1 MVVTLM
7 YYPGATPTDI
17 PAPNVQ
23 PTQQYSVTVD
33 NATRMGTQLTLCAQ
47 LLWQGE
53 TPTPNI
59 VTVEDNATP
68 YRLWYFI
75 DTWQLLTRETFRL
88 TATYSAALTTLH
100 NGIGINAVCSRFSEG
115 DGQRPSIT
123 AEPLLDTMPPYY
135 RKPPFTLSDFNNQS
149 NVGIVVTMATD
160 TQGRPFNTIPTEWG
174 RPVFAAPTPMNSR
187 QPEPISFLLTGL
199 SSDLIFDEAIESLR
213 LLVSDAG
220 TNANTIQ
227 RVQIVPKPLIRT
239 LDTVTFLNRPQEG
252 STDVFVAV
260 LGKAVIGC
268 EGTLIYTHTPPEL
281 DYMKA
286 QYSGANIIIH
296 SWGSEIAQ
304 IPVSTFQTSIGFA
317 YSLSNGIN
325 PFLTIAAGA
334 GAMPSQVP
342 VTLPDISVIGDYY
355 TAWYNAN
362 KDQILTQGAT
372 AALSVA
378 GSIAL
383 AVGAVASGGS
393 LLAPA
398 LAVGASALNAVN
410 TGLAL
415 NKSLKDASDAKQ
427 VIGTS
432 PTLPYT
438 NTEASEFLS
447 ISEPTVPYNDR
458 RAVCSRFGYASSK
471 ILEKL
476 PDYADSPRRVQ
487 CYVAGAL
494 QTTSFKPNGVV
505 SVTDHNNALAAEL
518 ASGFTIW
525 YSDPIGDY
533 DTLNYTK

>member
-23 PTQQYSVTVD
+23 PTQRYSVTVD
-33 NATRMGTQLTLCAQ
+33 NATRMGTQLILCAP

-68 YRLWYFI
+68 YKLWYFI

-100 NGIGINAVCSRFSEG
+100 NNIPINAVCSRFSEG
-115 DGQRPSIT
+115 DGQTPSIT

-135 RKPPFTLSDFNNQS
+135 AKAPFTLSDFNNQS
-149 NVGIVVTMATD
+149 KVGVVVTMATD
-160 TQGRPFNTIPTEWG
+160 TKGRLFNELPTEWG

-199 SSDLIFDEAIESLR
+199 SSDLIFDDAIEALR
-213 LLVSDAG
+213 LLVRDAG

-239 LDTVTFLNRPQEG
+239 LDTVTFLNHPQEG
-252 STDVFVAV
+252 ETEVFVAV

-268 EGTLIYTHTPPEL
+268 DSTLIYSHTPPEV
-281 DYMKA
+281 DYAKA
-286 QYSGANIIIH
+286 QYSGANIVIR
-296 SWGSEIAQ
+296 SWGAEIAQ
-304 IPVSTFQTSIGFA
+304 VPVSPFPTLIGFA

-325 PFLTIAAGA
+325 PFLTITAGA
-334 GAMPSQVP
+334 GTPTTQVP
-342 VTLPDISVIGDYY
+342 LTLPDITVIGDYY

-362 KDQILTQGAT
+362 KEQILAQGAT

-415 NKSLKDASDAKQ
+415 NKSLKEAANTKQ
-427 VIGTS
+427 VVGTS

-438 NTEASEFLS
+438 NTEAAKFLS
-447 ISEPTVPYNDR
+447 IWAPTVPYSIR
-458 RAVCSRFGYASSK
+458 RGVCARFGYASSK

-476 PDYADSPRRVQ
+476 PTYDDSPRRIQ
-487 CYVAGAL
+487 CYVAAAL
-494 QTTSFKPNGVV
+494 QTTSFKPNGVI
-505 SVTDHNNALAAEL
+505 SVTEHNNALAAEL

-525 YSDPIGDY
+525 YADDIGDY

>member
-23 PTQQYSVTVD
+23 PTQRYSVTVD
-33 NATRMGTQLTLCAQ
+33 NATRMGTQLTLCAP

-68 YRLWYFI
+68 YKLWYII

-100 NGIGINAVCSRFSEG
+100 NGIAINAVCSRFSEG
-115 DGQRPSIT
+115 DEQLPSIT

-135 RKPPFTLSDFNNQS
+135 RKPPFTLSDYNNQAK
-149 NVGIVVTMATD
+149 VGIVVTMATD
-160 TQGRPFNTIPTEWG
+160 TQGRPFNKIPPGWG

-239 LDTVTFLNRPQEG
+239 LDTVTFLNHPQEG
-252 STDVFVAV
+252 NTEPFVAV

-268 EGTLIYTHTPPEL
+268 EGTLIYTYTPPEV

-296 SWGSEIAQ
+296 SWGAEIAQ
-304 IPVSTFQTSIGFA
+304 IPVSPFRTSIGFA

-334 GAMPSQVP
+334 GALTSQVP
-342 VTLPDISVIGDYY
+342 VTLPDITVIGDYY

-362 KDQILTQGAT
+362 KEQILTQGAT

-415 NKSLKDASDAKQ
+415 NKSLKDALDTKQ

-447 ISEPTVPYNDR
+447 ISEPTVPHNDR
-458 RAVCSRFGYASSK
+458 RAVCSRFGYASSR

-476 PDYADSPRRVQ
+476 PTYEEAPRRVQ

-494 QTTSFKPNGVV
+494 QTTAFKPNGVISV
-505 SVTDHNNALAAEL
+505 SDHNNTLGSELAA
-518 ASGFTIW
+518 GFTIW
-525 YSDPIGDY
+525 YSEPIGDY

>member
-33 NATRMGTQLTLCAQ
+33 NATRMGTQLTLCAS

-88 TATYSAALTTLH
+88 TATYSAALTTLY

-115 DGQRPSIT
+115 DGQLPSVT

-135 RKPPFTLSDFNNQS
+135 RKAPFTLSDFNNQS
-149 NVGIVVTMATD
+149 KVGIVVTMATD
-160 TQGRPFNTIPTEWG
+160 TQGRLFNELPTEWG
-174 RPVFAAPTPMNSR
+174 RPVIAAPTPMNSR
-187 QPEPISFLLTGL
+187 PPEPMSFLLTGL
-199 SSDLIFDEAIESLR
+199 SSDLTFDDAIEDLR
-213 LLVSDAG
+213 LLVRDAG

-239 LDTVTFLNRPQEG
+239 LDTVTYLNHPPEG
-252 STDVFVAV
+252 DTEVFVAV
-260 LGKAVIGC
+260 LGKAVVGSD
-268 EGTLIYTHTPPEL
+268 GTLIYNYTPPEL

-286 QYSGANIIIH
+286 QYSGSNIIIR
-296 SWGSEIAQ
+296 SWGAEIAQ
-304 IPVSTFQTSIGFA
+304 VPVSPYATLIGFA
-317 YSLSNGIN
+317 YSMSNGIN
-325 PFLTIAAGA
+325 PFLTIDSG
-334 GAMPSQVP
+334 GSTTPTQVP
-342 VTLPDISVIGDYY
+342 VTLPDITVIGDYY

-362 KDQILTQGAT
+362 KEQILAQGAT

-393 LLAPA
+393 LLGPA
-398 LAVGASALNAVN
+398 IAVGASALNAVN

-415 NKSLKDASDAKQ
+415 NKSLKDASNTKQ

-438 NTEASEFLS
+438 NTESAEFIS

-476 PDYADSPRRVQ
+476 PDYDDSPRRIQ
-487 CYVAGAL
+487 CYVAAAL
-494 QTTSFKPNGVV
+494 QTTAFKPNGVI
-505 SVTDHNNALAAEL
+505 SVADHNNALAAEL

>member
-23 PTQQYSVTVD
+23 PTQRYSVTVD
-33 NATRMGTQLTLCAQ
+33 NATRMGTQLILCAP

-59 VTVEDNATP
+59 VSVEDNATP

-115 DGQRPSIT
+115 DTLLPSIT
-123 AEPLLDTMPPYY
+123 AEPLLDGIPPHYPG
-135 RKPPFTLSDFNNQS
+135 PPFTLSSYNNQ
-149 NVGIVVTMATD
+149 NGIGVVVTMTSD
-160 TQGRPFNTIPTEWG
+160 TSGNLFSEISEELG
-174 RPVFAAPTPMNSR
+174 RPVFNVTTPMNNR
-187 QPEPISFLLTGL
+187 QPEPISFLLSHGPDGL
-199 SSDLIFDEAIESLR
+199 SFDMATSDLRHLAKAAGKA
-213 LLVSDAG
+213 SDI
-220 TNANTIQ
+220 IQ
-227 RVQIVPKPLIRT
+227 RVQIVPKHLLHL
-239 LDTVTFLNRPQEG
+239 LDTVTTLDTTANVTGQAIVGGPTTQLLAYDLPEV
-252 STDVFVAV
+252 DY
-260 LGKAVIGC
+260 LKA
-268 EGTLIYTHTPPEL
+268 H
-281 DYMKA
+281 
-286 QYSGANIIIH
+286 YSGANIIIR

-304 IPVSTFQTSIGFA
+304 VPITPAGYRVSFG
-317 YSLSNGIN
+317 YSLSNGLN
-325 PFLTIAAGA
+325 TFLVVSTGDSSPAL
-334 GAMPSQVP
+334 QVP
-342 VTLPDISVIGDYY
+342 ITLPDITVIGDYY

-362 KDQILTQGAT
+362 KDQILAQGAT

-383 AVGAVASGGS
+383 AVSSITPGGS
-393 LLAPA
+393 FLGPA
-398 LAVGASALNAVN
+398 LAVGSSALNAVN
-410 TGLAL
+410 TGVSL
-415 NKSLKDASDAKQ
+415 NKAMDEAAHAKQ

-438 NTEASEFLS
+438 NTASADFLE
-447 ISEPTVPYNDR
+447 IWRPNVRYYDR
-458 RAVCSRFGYASSK
+458 RTACARFGYASSR

-476 PDYADSPRRVQ
+476 PTYDEAPRRVQ

-494 QTTSFKPNGVV
+494 QTTSFKPNGVI
-505 SVTDHNNALAAEL
+505 SVTDHNNALSSEL

-525 YSDPIGDY
+525 YADTIGNYEID
-533 DTLNYTK
+533 NYTK

>member
-23 PTQQYSVTVD
+23 PTQRYSVTVD
-33 NATRMGTQLTLCAQ
+33 NATRMGTQLTLCAP

-68 YRLWYFI
+68 YTLWYFI
-75 DTWQLLTRETFRL
+75 DTWQLLTRDTFRL
-88 TATYSAALTTLH
+88 TATYSAAMTTLH
-100 NGIGINAVCSRFSEG
+100 NNIQINAVCSRFSEG
-115 DGQRPSIT
+115 DGQLPSIT
-123 AEPLLDTMPPYY
+123 AEPLLESIPPYY
-135 RKPPFTLSDFNNQS
+135 TGAPFTLSDFNNQS
-149 NVGIVVTMATD
+149 SVGIVVTMATD
-160 TQGRPFNTIPTEWG
+160 TQGRLFNTFPSEWG
-174 RPVFAAPTPMNSR
+174 RPVFTSPTPMNSR
-187 QPEPISFLLTGL
+187 GPEPISFLLTGL
-199 SSDLIFDEAIESLR
+199 KDDLTFDEALDSLR
-213 LLVSDAG
+213 LLVDDAG
-220 TNANTIQ
+220 TNANTVQ
-227 RVQIVPKPLIRT
+227 RVQIVPKPLIHT
-239 LDTVTFLNRPQEG
+239 LDTITFLNRPPEG

-260 LGKAVIGC
+260 LGKAVIGG
-268 EGTLIYTHTPPEL
+268 EGTLIYTYTPPDV

-286 QYSGANIIIH
+286 QYSGANIIIR
-296 SWGSEIAQ
+296 SWGAEIAQ
-304 IPVSTFQTSIGFA
+304 VPVSPSRTLIGFA

-325 PFLTIAAGA
+325 PFLTVIAGA
-334 GAMPSQVP
+334 GTDPTQIP
-342 VTLPDISVIGDYY
+342 ITLPDITVIGDYY

-362 KDQILTQGAT
+362 KEQILTQGAT

-383 AVGAVASGGS
+383 SVGAVASGGS

-415 NKSLKDASDAKQ
+415 NKSLKEAANTKQ
-427 VIGTS
+427 VVGTS

-438 NTEASEFLS
+438 NTEAAKFLS
-447 ISEPTVPYNDR
+447 IWAPTVPYGSR
-458 RAVCSRFGYASSK
+458 RAVCSRFGYASSR
-471 ILEKL
+471 ILNKL
-476 PDYADSPRRVQ
+476 PTYDDSPRSVQ

-494 QTTSFKPNGVV
+494 QTTAFKPNGVISV
-505 SVTDHNNALAAEL
+505 SDHNNALSSEL

-525 YSDPIGDY
+525 YTDNIGDY
-533 DTLNYTK
+533 DLPNKTK

>member
-23 PTQQYSVTVD
+23 PTQRYSVTVD
-33 NATRMGTQLTLCAQ
+33 NATRMGTQLILCAP

-53 TPTPNI
+53 TPTPNA

-68 YRLWYFI
+68 YKLWYFI

-88 TATYSAALTTLH
+88 TATYSAAMTTLH

-115 DGQRPSIT
+115 DGQLPSIT
-123 AEPLLDTMPPYY
+123 AEPLLDSMPPYY
-135 RKPPFTLSDFNNQS
+135 RKAPFTLSDFNNQS
-149 NVGIVVTMATD
+149 KVGIVVTMATD
-160 TQGRPFNTIPTEWG
+160 TQGRPINTLPTEWG
-174 RPVFAAPTPMNSR
+174 RPVIAAPTPMNSR
-187 QPEPISFLLTGL
+187 PPEPMSFLLTGL
-199 SSDLIFDEAIESLR
+199 SSDLIFDDAIEALR
-213 LLVSDAG
+213 LLVRDAG

-239 LDTVTFLNRPQEG
+239 LDTVTSLNHPQEG

-260 LGKAVIGC
+260 LGKAVVGSD
-268 EGTLIYTHTPPEL
+268 GTLIYNYTPPDL

-286 QYSGANIIIH
+286 QYSGSNIIIR
-296 SWGSEIAQ
+296 SWGAEIAQ
-304 IPVSTFQTSIGFA
+304 VPVSPYATLIGFA

-325 PFLTIAAGA
+325 PFLTIDSG
-334 GAMPSQVP
+334 GSTTPTQVP
-342 VTLPDISVIGDYY
+342 VTLPDITVIGDYY

-362 KDQILTQGAT
+362 KEQILAQGAT

-398 LAVGASALNAVN
+398 IAVGASALNAVN
-410 TGLAL
+410 TGLSL
-415 NKSLKDASDAKQ
+415 NKSLTDAANTKQ

-458 RAVCSRFGYASSK
+458 RAVCSRFGYASSR
-471 ILEKL
+471 ILGKL
-476 PDYADSPRRVQ
+476 PTYDDSPRRIQ
-487 CYVAGAL
+487 CYVAAAL
-494 QTTSFKPNGVV
+494 QTTAFKPNGVV